1 MTEVIEVI
9 CFCFSDQSQKPVQ
22 TTCPFKWI
30 LGFLDASFQGI
41 FPSTKSS
48 IILWPSPYNVVQVLG
63 IVLEPGDP
71 ERRIEIAY

>member
-22 TTCPFKWI
+22 KTCPFSWI

-41 FPSTKSS
+41 FPSTKST
-48 IILWPSPYNVVQVLG
+48 IILWPSPYDVVQALC
-63 IVLEPGDP
+63 IVLEPVNP
-71 ERRIEIAY
+71 ERRIERAY